1 VRLREYY
8 RENNEFAEFTIPHQ
22 NLAQLMFEEIPMPNE
37 APVFASLASQVLLA
51 FVGVLAC
58 CLTALVIVLLAD
70 Y

>member
-1 VRLREYY
+1 
-8 RENNEFAEFTIPHQ
+8 
-22 NLAQLMFEEIPMPNE
+22 MFEEIPMPNE